1 MKSINCN
8 TKTLRREERDKTH
21 MKNFKSRLFVTSATL
36 AAIGFMATANPTQAN
51 ATEYNSST
59 WTARTADQIKAD
71 IQNLESGS
79 KYTFQWGDTLS
90 AIALATDVSVN
101 ALVDVN
107 SIGNADLIIAGNS
120 IVLSADH
127 NIVTVE
133 QDSEV
138 KSYDVSSEEAVEVET
153 PVEAVEEVQAAALV
167 AEPVAAPAVET
178 YVEPVAVAQTAATTY
193 QASYFLYQVVQAE
206 AGPSYQEKLNVASV
220 IMNRVESGIWGG
232 TTIDAVLYASGQ
244 FSVVSNGSAAA
255 QVPSADTIQAVNEVL
270 NGYRSTSAQSFRAS
284 GDGVTNVFF

>member
-8 TKTLRREERDKTH
+8 TKTLRREEREKTH

-36 AAIGFMATANPTQAN
+36 AAIGFMATANPIQAN
-51 ATEYNSST
+51 ATEYTSST

-90 AIALATDVSVN
+90 AIAVATDVSVN
-101 ALVDVN
+101 PLVDVN
-107 SIGNADLIIAGNS
+107 SIGNADMIIAGNA

-127 NIVTVE
+127 KIVTVE

-138 KSYDVSSEEAVEVET
+138 KSYDISSEVAVEVET
-153 PVEAVEEVQAAALV
+153 PVEAVEEVQAAAP
-167 AEPVAAPAVET
+167 AEET
-178 YVEPVAVAQTAATTY
+178 YVEQTPVAQAPSTTY

-220 IMNRVESGIWGG
+220 IMNRVDSGIWGG

-244 FSVVSNGSAAA
+244 FSVVANGAAAA
-255 QVPSADTIQAVNEVL
+255 QVPSAETIQAVNEVL

>member
-8 TKTLRREERDKTH
+8 TKTLRREERDKID

-51 ATEYNSST
+51 ATEYSSST

-107 SIGNADLIIAGNS
+107 SIGNADMIIAGNA

-153 PVEAVEEVQAAALV
+153 PVEAVEEVQAAAPV

-178 YVEPVAVAQTAATTY
+178 YVEPVAVAQTAAPTY

-244 FSVVSNGSAAA
+244 FSVVSNGAAA
-255 QVPSADTIQAVNEVL
+255 AEVPSADTIQAVNEVL

>member
-1 MKSINCN
+1 MKRINCN
-8 TKTLRREERDKTH
+8 TKTLRREEREKTH

-36 AAIGFMATANPTQAN
+36 AAIGFMATANPIQAN
-51 ATEYNSST
+51 ATEYTSST

-90 AIALATDVSVN
+90 AIAVATDVSVN

-107 SIGNADLIIAGNS
+107 SIGNADMIIAGNA

-127 NIVTVE
+127 KIVTVE

-138 KSYDVSSEEAVEVET
+138 KSYDISSEEVVEVET
-153 PVEAVEEVQAAALV
+153 PVEAVEEVQAAAP
-167 AEPVAAPAVET
+167 AEET
-178 YVEPVAVAQTAATTY
+178 YVEQTPVAQAPSTTY

-220 IMNRVESGIWGG
+220 IMNRVDSGIWGG

-244 FSVVSNGSAAA
+244 FSVVANGAAAA
-255 QVPSADTIQAVNEVL
+255 QVPSAETIQAVNEVL

>member
-8 TKTLRREERDKTH
+8 TKTLRREEREKTH

-36 AAIGFMATANPTQAN
+36 AAIGFMATANPIQAN
-51 ATEYNSST
+51 ATEYTSST

-90 AIALATDVSVN
+90 AIAVATDVSVN

-107 SIGNADLIIAGNS
+107 SIGNADMIIAGNA

-127 NIVTVE
+127 KIVTVE

-138 KSYDVSSEEAVEVET
+138 KSYDISSEEAVEVET
-153 PVEAVEEVQAAALV
+153 PVEAVEEVQAAAP
-167 AEPVAAPAVET
+167 AEET
-178 YVEPVAVAQTAATTY
+178 YVEQTPVAQAPSTTY

-220 IMNRVESGIWGG
+220 IMNRVDSGIWGG

-244 FSVVSNGSAAA
+244 FSVVANGAAAA
-255 QVPSADTIQAVNEVL
+255 QVPSAETIQAVNEVL
-270 NGYRSTSAQSFRAS
+270 NGYRSTSEQSFRAS

>member
-8 TKTLRREERDKTH
+8 TKTLRREEREKTH

-36 AAIGFMATANPTQAN
+36 AAIGFMATANPIQAN
-51 ATEYNSST
+51 ATEYTSST

-79 KYTFQWGDTLS
+79 KYTFQWSDTLS
-90 AIALATDVSVN
+90 AIAVATDVSVN

-107 SIGNADLIIAGNS
+107 SIGNADMIIAGNA

-127 NIVTVE
+127 KIVTVE

-138 KSYDVSSEEAVEVET
+138 KSYDISSEEAVEVET
-153 PVEAVEEVQAAALV
+153 PVEAVEEVQAAAP
-167 AEPVAAPAVET
+167 AEET
-178 YVEPVAVAQTAATTY
+178 YVEQTPVAQAPSTTY

-220 IMNRVESGIWGG
+220 IMNRVDSGIWGG

-244 FSVVSNGSAAA
+244 FSVVANGAAAA
-255 QVPSADTIQAVNEVL
+255 QVPSAETIQAVNEVL

>member
-8 TKTLRREERDKTH
+8 TKTLRREEREKTH

-36 AAIGFMATANPTQAN
+36 AAIGFMATANPIQAN
-51 ATEYNSST
+51 ATEYTSST

-90 AIALATDVSVN
+90 AIAVATDVSVN

-107 SIGNADLIIAGNS
+107 SIGNADMIIAGNA

-127 NIVTVE
+127 KIVTVE

-138 KSYDVSSEEAVEVET
+138 KSYDISSEEAVEVET
-153 PVEAVEEVQAAALV
+153 PVEAVEEVQAAAP
-167 AEPVAAPAVET
+167 AEET
-178 YVEPVAVAQTAATTY
+178 YVEQTPVAQAPSTTY

-220 IMNRVESGIWGG
+220 IMNRVDSGIWGG

-244 FSVVSNGSAAA
+244 FSVVANGAAAA
-255 QVPSADTIQAVNEVL
+255 QVPCAETIQAVNEVL
-270 NGYRSTSAQSFRAS
+270 NGYRSTSEQSFRAS

>member
-1 MKSINCN
+1 
-8 TKTLRREERDKTH
+8 

-90 AIALATDVSVN
+90 AIALATEVSVN

-107 SIGNADLIIAGNS
+107 SIGNADMIIAGNA

-153 PVEAVEEVQAAALV
+153 PVEAVEEVQAAAPV
-167 AEPVAAPAVET
+167 APIAEPVAALAAET
-178 YVEPVAVAQTAATTY
+178 YVEPAPVAQAAATTY

-206 AGPSYQEKLNVASV
+206 AGPSYQEKMNVASV
-220 IMNRVESGIWGG
+220 IMNRVDSGIWGG

-255 QVPSADTIQAVNEVL
+255 QTPSAETIQAVNEVL
-270 NGYRSTSAQSFRAS
+270 NGNRTTSAQSFRAS

>member
-8 TKTLRREERDKTH
+8 TKTLRREEREKTH

-36 AAIGFMATANPTQAN
+36 AAIGFMATANPIQAN
-51 ATEYNSST
+51 ATEYTSST
-59 WTARTADQIKAD
+59 WTARTADQIKAY

-90 AIALATDVSVN
+90 AIAVATDVSVN

-107 SIGNADLIIAGNS
+107 SIGNADMIIAGNA

-127 NIVTVE
+127 KIVTVE

-138 KSYDVSSEEAVEVET
+138 KSYDISSEEAVEVET
-153 PVEAVEEVQAAALV
+153 PVEAVEEVQAAAP
-167 AEPVAAPAVET
+167 AEET
-178 YVEPVAVAQTAATTY
+178 YVEQTPVAQAPSTTY

-220 IMNRVESGIWGG
+220 IMNRVDSGIWGG

-244 FSVVSNGSAAA
+244 FSVVANGAAAA
-255 QVPSADTIQAVNEVL
+255 QVPSAETIQAVNEVL

>member
-36 AAIGFMATANPTQAN
+36 AAIGFMAIANPTQAN
-51 ATEYNSST
+51 ATEYTSST

-107 SIGNADLIIAGNS
+107 SIGNADMIIAGNA

-127 NIVTVE
+127 KIVTVE

-153 PVEAVEEVQAAALV
+153 PAEAVEEVQAA
-167 AEPVAAPAVET
+167 PVAAPVEET
-178 YVEPVAVAQTAATTY
+178 YVEPTPVAQAPSTTY

-220 IMNRVESGIWGG
+220 IMNRVDSGIWGG

-255 QVPSADTIQAVNEVL
+255 QVPSAETIQAVNEVL

>member
-8 TKTLRREERDKTH
+8 TKTLRREEREKTH

-36 AAIGFMATANPTQAN
+36 AAIGFMATANPIQAN
-51 ATEYNSST
+51 ATEYTSST

-90 AIALATDVSVN
+90 AIAVATDVSVN

-107 SIGNADLIIAGNS
+107 SIGNADMIIAGNA

-127 NIVTVE
+127 KIVTVE

-138 KSYDVSSEEAVEVET
+138 KSYDISSEEAVEVET
-153 PVEAVEEVQAAALV
+153 PVEAVEEVQAAAP
-167 AEPVAAPAVET
+167 AEET
-178 YVEPVAVAQTAATTY
+178 YVEQTPVAQAPSTTY
-193 QASYFLYQVVQAE
+193 HASYFLYQVVQAE

-220 IMNRVESGIWGG
+220 IMNRVDSGIWGG

-244 FSVVSNGSAAA
+244 FSVVANGAAAA
-255 QVPSADTIQAVNEVL
+255 QVPSAETIQAVNEVL

>member
-1 MKSINCN
+1 
-8 TKTLRREERDKTH
+8 

-36 AAIGFMATANPTQAN
+36 AAIGFMATANPIQAN
-51 ATEYNSST
+51 ATEYTSAT

-90 AIALATDVSVN
+90 AIAVATDVSVN

-107 SIGNADLIIAGNS
+107 SIGNADMIIAGNA

-127 NIVTVE
+127 KIVTVE

-138 KSYDVSSEEAVEVET
+138 KSYDISSEEAVEVET
-153 PVEAVEEVQAAALV
+153 PVEAVEEVQAAAT
-167 AEPVAAPAVET
+167 AEET
-178 YVEPVAVAQTAATTY
+178 YVEQTPVAQAPSTTY

-220 IMNRVESGIWGG
+220 IMNRVDSGIWGG
-232 TTIDAVLYASGQ
+232 TTIDAVLYASGH
-244 FSVVSNGSAAA
+244 FSVVANGAAAA
-255 QVPSADTIQAVNEVL
+255 QVPSAETIQAVNEVL

>member
-8 TKTLRREERDKTH
+8 TKTLRREEREKTH

-36 AAIGFMATANPTQAN
+36 AAIGFMATANPIQAN
-51 ATEYNSST
+51 ATEYTSST

-90 AIALATDVSVN
+90 AIAVATDVSVN

-107 SIGNADLIIAGNS
+107 SIGNADMIIAGNA

-127 NIVTVE
+127 KIVTVE

-138 KSYDVSSEEAVEVET
+138 KSYDISSEEVVEVET
-153 PVEAVEEVQAAALV
+153 PVEAVEEVKA
-167 AEPVAAPAVET
+167 AAPAEET
-178 YVEPVAVAQTAATTY
+178 YVEQNPVAQAPSTTY

-220 IMNRVESGIWGG
+220 IMNRVDSGIWGG

-244 FSVVSNGSAAA
+244 FSVVANGAAAA
-255 QVPSADTIQAVNEVL
+255 QVPSAETIQAVNEVL

>member
-8 TKTLRREERDKTH
+8 TKTLRREERDKID
-21 MKNFKSRLFVTSATL
+21 MKNFKSRLLVTSATL

-51 ATEYNSST
+51 ATEYTSST

-71 IQNLESGS
+71 IQSLESGS

-107 SIGNADLIIAGNS
+107 SIGNADMIIAGNA

-153 PVEAVEEVQAAALV
+153 PVEAVEEVQAAAPV

-178 YVEPVAVAQTAATTY
+178 YVEPVAVAQTAAPTY

-244 FSVVSNGSAAA
+244 FSVVSNGAAA
-255 QVPSADTIQAVNEVL
+255 AEVPSADTIQAVNEVL

>member
-8 TKTLRREERDKTH
+8 TKTLRREEREKTH

-36 AAIGFMATANPTQAN
+36 AAIGFMATANPIQAN
-51 ATEYNSST
+51 ATEYTSST

-90 AIALATDVSVN
+90 AIAVATDVSVN

-107 SIGNADLIIAGNS
+107 SIGNADMIIAGNA

-127 NIVTVE
+127 KIVTVE

-138 KSYDVSSEEAVEVET
+138 KSYDISSEEVVEVET
-153 PVEAVEEVQAAALV
+153 PVEAVEEVQAAAP
-167 AEPVAAPAVET
+167 AEET
-178 YVEPVAVAQTAATTY
+178 YVEQTPVAQAPSTTY

-220 IMNRVESGIWGG
+220 IMNRVDFGIWGG

-244 FSVVSNGSAAA
+244 FSVVANGAAAA
-255 QVPSADTIQAVNEVL
+255 QVPSAETIQAVNEVL

>member
-8 TKTLRREERDKTH
+8 TKTLRREEREKTH

-36 AAIGFMATANPTQAN
+36 AAIGFMATANPIQAN
-51 ATEYNSST
+51 ATEYTSST

-90 AIALATDVSVN
+90 AIAVATDVSVN

-107 SIGNADLIIAGNS
+107 SIGNADMIIAGNA

-127 NIVTVE
+127 KIVTVE

-138 KSYDVSSEEAVEVET
+138 KSYDISSEEAVEVET
-153 PVEAVEEVQAAALV
+153 PVEAVEEVQAAAT
-167 AEPVAAPAVET
+167 AEET
-178 YVEPVAVAQTAATTY
+178 YVEQTPVAQAPSTTY

-220 IMNRVESGIWGG
+220 IMNRVDSGIWGG

-244 FSVVSNGSAAA
+244 FSVVANGAAAA
-255 QVPSADTIQAVNEVL
+255 QVPSAETIQAVNEVL

>member
-8 TKTLRREERDKTH
+8 TKTLRREEREKTH

-36 AAIGFMATANPTQAN
+36 AAIGFMATANPIQAN
-51 ATEYNSST
+51 ATEYTSST

-79 KYTFQWGDTLS
+79 KYTFQWSDTLS
-90 AIALATDVSVN
+90 AIAVATDVSVN

-107 SIGNADLIIAGNS
+107 SIGNADMIIAGNA

-127 NIVTVE
+127 KIVTVE

-138 KSYDVSSEEAVEVET
+138 KSYDISSEEAVEVET
-153 PVEAVEEVQAAALV
+153 PVEAVEEVQAAAP
-167 AEPVAAPAVET
+167 AEET
-178 YVEPVAVAQTAATTY
+178 YVEQTPVAQAPSTTY

-220 IMNRVESGIWGG
+220 IMNRVDSGVWGG

-244 FSVVSNGSAAA
+244 FSVVANGAAAA
-255 QVPSADTIQAVNEVL
+255 QVPSAETIQAVNEVL

>member
-8 TKTLRREERDKTH
+8 TKTLRREEREKTH

-36 AAIGFMATANPTQAN
+36 AAIGFMATANPIQAN
-51 ATEYNSST
+51 ATEYTSST

-90 AIALATDVSVN
+90 AIAVATDVSVN

-107 SIGNADLIIAGNS
+107 SIGNADMIIAGNA

-127 NIVTVE
+127 KIVTVE

-138 KSYDVSSEEAVEVET
+138 KSYDISSEEAVEVET
-153 PVEAVEEVQAAALV
+153 PVEAVEEVQAAAP
-167 AEPVAAPAVET
+167 AEET
-178 YVEPVAVAQTAATTY
+178 YVEQTPVAQAPSTTY

-220 IMNRVESGIWGG
+220 IMNRVDSGIWGG

-244 FSVVSNGSAAA
+244 FSVVANGAAAA
-255 QVPSADTIQAVNEVL
+255 QAPSAETIQAVNEVL

>member
-1 MKSINCN
+1 
-8 TKTLRREERDKTH
+8 

-51 ATEYNSST
+51 ATEYTSST

-101 ALVDVN
+101 ALVEVN
-107 SIGNADLIIAGNS
+107 SIGNADMIIAGNA

-138 KSYDVSSEEAVEVET
+138 KSYDVSSEEVVEVET
-153 PVEAVEEVQAAALV
+153 PLEVVEEVQAAPV

-178 YVEPVAVAQTAATTY
+178 YVEPAPVAQAAATTY

-220 IMNRVESGIWGG
+220 IMNRVDSGIWGG

-255 QVPSADTIQAVNEVL
+255 QVPSAETIQAVNEVL

>member
-1 MKSINCN
+1 
-8 TKTLRREERDKTH
+8 

-36 AAIGFMATANPTQAN
+36 AAIGFMATANPTQAQ
-51 ATEYNSST
+51 ATEYTSST

-71 IQNLESGS
+71 IQSLENGS

-107 SIGNADLIIAGNS
+107 SIGNADMIIAGNS

-133 QDSEV
+133 QGSEV
-138 KSYDVSSEEAVEVET
+138 KSYDVSSEEVVEVET
-153 PVEAVEEVQAAALV
+153 PVEVVEEVQAAA
-167 AEPVAAPAVET
+167 PVVET
-178 YVEPVAVAQTAATTY
+178 YVEPAPVAQASSTTY

-220 IMNRVESGIWGG
+220 IMNRVDSGIWGG
-232 TTIDAVLYASGQ
+232 TTIDAVLYAPYQ
-244 FSVVSNGSAAA
+244 FSVVSNGAAA
-255 QVPSADTIQAVNEVL
+255 AEVPTADTIQAVNEVL

-284 GDGVTNVFF
+284 GDGVTNVFY

>member
-8 TKTLRREERDKTH
+8 TKTLRREEREKTH

-36 AAIGFMATANPTQAN
+36 AAVGFMATANPIQAN
-51 ATEYNSST
+51 ATEYTSST

-90 AIALATDVSVN
+90 AIAVATDVSMN

-107 SIGNADLIIAGNS
+107 SIGNADMIIAGNA

-127 NIVTVE
+127 KIVTVE

-138 KSYDVSSEEAVEVET
+138 KSYDISSEEAVEVET
-153 PVEAVEEVQAAALV
+153 PVEAVEEVQAAAP
-167 AEPVAAPAVET
+167 AEET
-178 YVEPVAVAQTAATTY
+178 YVEQTPVAQAPSTTY

-220 IMNRVESGIWGG
+220 IMNRVDSGIWGG

-244 FSVVSNGSAAA
+244 FSVVANGAAAA
-255 QVPSADTIQAVNEVL
+255 QVPSAETIQAVNEVL

>member
-1 MKSINCN
+1 
-8 TKTLRREERDKTH
+8 

-36 AAIGFMATANPTQAN
+36 AAVGFMATANPTQAN
-51 ATEYNSST
+51 ATEYTSST

-107 SIGNADLIIAGNS
+107 SIGNADMIIAGNS

-153 PVEAVEEVQAAALV
+153 PLEVVEEVKEAKQAKQNNTV
-167 AEPVAAPAVET
+167 AEATVAPATET
-178 YVEPVAVAQTAATTY
+178 YVEPAPVAQAASTTY

-220 IMNRVESGIWGG
+220 IMNRVDSGIWGG
-232 TTIDAVLYASGQ
+232 TTIDAVLYAPGQ

-270 NGYRSTSAQSFRAS
+270 NGYRSTSAESFRAS

>member
-8 TKTLRREERDKTH
+8 TKTLRREEREKTH

-36 AAIGFMATANPTQAN
+36 AAIGFMATANPIQAN
-51 ATEYNSST
+51 ATEYTSST

-90 AIALATDVSVN
+90 AIAVATDVSVN

-107 SIGNADLIIAGNS
+107 SIGNADMIIAGNS

-138 KSYDVSSEEAVEVET
+138 KSYDISSEEAVEVET
-153 PVEAVEEVQAAALV
+153 PVEAVEEVQAAAP
-167 AEPVAAPAVET
+167 AEET
-178 YVEPVAVAQTAATTY
+178 YVEQTPVAQAPSTTY

-220 IMNRVESGIWGG
+220 IMNRVDSGIWGG

-244 FSVVSNGSAAA
+244 FSVVANGAAAA
-255 QVPSADTIQAVNEVL
+255 QVPSAETIQAVNEVL

>member
-8 TKTLRREERDKTH
+8 TKTLRREEREKTH

-36 AAIGFMATANPTQAN
+36 AAIGFMATANPIQAN
-51 ATEYNSST
+51 ATEYTSST

-90 AIALATDVSVN
+90 AIAVATDVSVN

-107 SIGNADLIIAGNS
+107 SIGNADMIIAGNA

-127 NIVTVE
+127 KIVTVE

-138 KSYDVSSEEAVEVET
+138 KSYDISSEEAVEVET
-153 PVEAVEEVQAAALV
+153 PVEAVEGVQAAAP
-167 AEPVAAPAVET
+167 AEET
-178 YVEPVAVAQTAATTY
+178 YVEQTPVAQAPSTTY

-220 IMNRVESGIWGG
+220 IMNRVDSGIWGG

-244 FSVVSNGSAAA
+244 FSVVANGAAAA
-255 QVPSADTIQAVNEVL
+255 QVPSAETIQAVNEVL

>member
-8 TKTLRREERDKTH
+8 TKTLRREEREKTH

-51 ATEYNSST
+51 ATEYTSST

-71 IQNLESGS
+71 IQSLESGS

-107 SIGNADLIIAGNS
+107 SIGNADMIIAGNA

-153 PVEAVEEVQAAALV
+153 PVEAVEEVQAAAPV

-178 YVEPVAVAQTAATTY
+178 YVEPVAVAQTAAPTY

-244 FSVVSNGSAAA
+244 FSVVSNGAAA
-255 QVPSADTIQAVNEVL
+255 AEVPSADTIQAVNEVL

>member
-8 TKTLRREERDKTH
+8 TKTLRREEREKTH

-36 AAIGFMATANPTQAN
+36 AAIGFMATANPVQAN
-51 ATEYNSST
+51 ATEYTSST

-90 AIALATDVSVN
+90 AIAVATDVSVN

-107 SIGNADLIIAGNS
+107 SIGNADMIIAGNA

-127 NIVTVE
+127 KIVTVE

-138 KSYDVSSEEAVEVET
+138 KSYDISSEEAVEVET
-153 PVEAVEEVQAAALV
+153 PVEAVEEVQAAAP
-167 AEPVAAPAVET
+167 AEET
-178 YVEPVAVAQTAATTY
+178 YVEQTPVAQAPSTTY

-220 IMNRVESGIWGG
+220 IMNRVDSGIWGG

-244 FSVVSNGSAAA
+244 FSVVANGAAAAA
-255 QVPSADTIQAVNEVL
+255 QVPSAETIQAVNEVL

>member
-8 TKTLRREERDKTH
+8 TETLRREERDKTH

-51 ATEYNSST
+51 ATEYTSST

-71 IQNLESGS
+71 IQNLENGS

-107 SIGNADLIIAGNS
+107 SIGNADMIIAGNS

-133 QDSEV
+133 QGSEV
-138 KSYDVSSEEAVEVET
+138 KSYDVSSEEVVEVET
-153 PVEAVEEVQAAALV
+153 PVEVVEEVQAAA
-167 AEPVAAPAVET
+167 PVVET
-178 YVEPVAVAQTAATTY
+178 YVEPAPVAQASSTTY

-220 IMNRVESGIWGG
+220 IMNRVDSGIWGG

>member
-36 AAIGFMATANPTQAN
+36 AAIGFMATANPIQAN
-51 ATEYNSST
+51 ATEYTSST

-90 AIALATDVSVN
+90 AIAVATDVSVN

-107 SIGNADLIIAGNS
+107 SIGNADMIIAGNA

-127 NIVTVE
+127 KIVTVE

-138 KSYDVSSEEAVEVET
+138 KSYDISSEEVVEVET
-153 PVEAVEEVQAAALV
+153 PVEAVEEVQAAAP
-167 AEPVAAPAVET
+167 AEET
-178 YVEPVAVAQTAATTY
+178 YVEQTPVAQAPSTTY

-220 IMNRVESGIWGG
+220 IMNRVDSGIWGG

-244 FSVVSNGSAAA
+244 FSVVANGAAAA
-255 QVPSADTIQAVNEVL
+255 QVPSAETIQAVNEVL

>member
-8 TKTLRREERDKTH
+8 TETLRREERDKTH

-36 AAIGFMATANPTQAN
+36 AAIGFMATANPTQAQ
-51 ATEYNSST
+51 ATEYTSST

-71 IQNLESGS
+71 IQNLENGS

-107 SIGNADLIIAGNS
+107 SIGNADMIIAGNS

-133 QDSEV
+133 QGSEV
-138 KSYDVSSEEAVEVET
+138 KSYDVSSEEVVEVET
-153 PVEAVEEVQAAALV
+153 PVEVVEEVQAAA
-167 AEPVAAPAVET
+167 PVVET
-178 YVEPVAVAQTAATTY
+178 YVEPAPVAQASSTTY

-232 TTIDAVLYASGQ
+232 TTIDAVLYAPYQ
-244 FSVVSNGSAAA
+244 FSVVSNGAAA
-255 QVPSADTIQAVNEVL
+255 AEVPTADTIQAVNEVL

-284 GDGVTNVFF
+284 GDGVTNVFY

>member
-8 TKTLRREERDKTH
+8 TKTLRREEREKTH

-36 AAIGFMATANPTQAN
+36 AAIGFMATANPIQAN
-51 ATEYNSST
+51 ATEYTSST

-90 AIALATDVSVN
+90 AIAVATDVSVN

-107 SIGNADLIIAGNS
+107 SIGNADMIIAGNA

-127 NIVTVE
+127 KIVTVE

-138 KSYDVSSEEAVEVET
+138 KSYDISSEEAVEVET
-153 PVEAVEEVQAAALV
+153 PVEAVEEVQAAAP
-167 AEPVAAPAVET
+167 AEET
-178 YVEPVAVAQTAATTY
+178 YVEPAPVAQAPSTTY

-220 IMNRVESGIWGG
+220 IMNRVDSGIWGG

-244 FSVVSNGSAAA
+244 FSVVANGAAAA
-255 QVPSADTIQAVNEVL
+255 QVPSAETIQAVNEVL

>member
-8 TKTLRREERDKTH
+8 TKTLRREEREKTH

-36 AAIGFMATANPTQAN
+36 AAIGFMATANPIQAN
-51 ATEYNSST
+51 ATEYTSST

-90 AIALATDVSVN
+90 AIAVATDVSVN

-107 SIGNADLIIAGNS
+107 SIGNADMIIAGNA

-127 NIVTVE
+127 KIVTVE

-138 KSYDVSSEEAVEVET
+138 KSYDISSEEVVEVET
-153 PVEAVEEVQAAALV
+153 PVEAVEEVQAAAP
-167 AEPVAAPAVET
+167 AEET
-178 YVEPVAVAQTAATTY
+178 YVEQTPVAQAPSTTY

-220 IMNRVESGIWGG
+220 IMNRVDSGIWGG

-244 FSVVSNGSAAA
+244 FSVVANGAAAA
-255 QVPSADTIQAVNEVL
+255 QVPSAETIQAVNEVL

>member
-8 TKTLRREERDKTH
+8 TKTLRREEREKTH

-36 AAIGFMATANPTQAN
+36 AAIGFMATANPLQAN
-51 ATEYNSST
+51 ATEYTSST

-90 AIALATDVSVN
+90 AIAVATDVSVN

-107 SIGNADLIIAGNS
+107 SIGNADMIIAGNA

-127 NIVTVE
+127 KIVTVE

-138 KSYDVSSEEAVEVET
+138 KSYDISSEEAVEVET
-153 PVEAVEEVQAAALV
+153 PVEAVEEVQAAAP
-167 AEPVAAPAVET
+167 AEET
-178 YVEPVAVAQTAATTY
+178 YVEQTPVAQAPSTTY

-220 IMNRVESGIWGG
+220 IMNRVDSGIWGG

-244 FSVVSNGSAAA
+244 FSVVANGAAAA
-255 QVPSADTIQAVNEVL
+255 QVPSAETIQAVNEVL

>member
-8 TKTLRREERDKTH
+8 TKTLRREERDKID

-51 ATEYNSST
+51 ATEYTSST

-71 IQNLESGS
+71 IQSLESGS

-107 SIGNADLIIAGNS
+107 SIGNADMIIAGNA

-153 PVEAVEEVQAAALV
+153 PVEAVEEVQAAAPV

-270 NGYRSTSAQSFRAS
+270 NGYRSTSAESFRAS

>member
-1 MKSINCN
+1 
-8 TKTLRREERDKTH
+8 

-36 AAIGFMATANPTQAN
+36 AAIGFMATANPIQAN
-51 ATEYNSST
+51 ATEYTSST

-90 AIALATDVSVN
+90 AIAVATDVSVN

-107 SIGNADLIIAGNS
+107 SIGNADMIIAGNA

-127 NIVTVE
+127 KIVTVE

-138 KSYDVSSEEAVEVET
+138 KSYDISSEVAVEVET
-153 PVEAVEEVQAAALV
+153 PVEAVEEVQAAAP
-167 AEPVAAPAVET
+167 AEET
-178 YVEPVAVAQTAATTY
+178 YVEPAPVAQAPSTTY

-220 IMNRVESGIWGG
+220 IMNRVDSGIWGG

-244 FSVVSNGSAAA
+244 FSVVANGAAAA
-255 QVPSADTIQAVNEVL
+255 QVPSAETIQAVNEVL

>member
-8 TKTLRREERDKTH
+8 TKTLRREEREKTH

-36 AAIGFMATANPTQAN
+36 AAIGFMATANPIQAN
-51 ATEYNSST
+51 ATEYTSST

-90 AIALATDVSVN
+90 AIAVATDVSVN

-107 SIGNADLIIAGNS
+107 SIGNADMIIAGNA

-127 NIVTVE
+127 KIVTVE

-138 KSYDVSSEEAVEVET
+138 KSYDISSEEAVEVET
-153 PVEAVEEVQAAALV
+153 PVEAVEEVQAAAP
-167 AEPVAAPAVET
+167 AEET
-178 YVEPVAVAQTAATTY
+178 YVEQTPVAQAPSTTY

-220 IMNRVESGIWGG
+220 IMNRVDSGIWGG
-232 TTIDAVLYASGQ
+232 TTIDAVLYASGH
-244 FSVVSNGSAAA
+244 FSVVANGAAAA
-255 QVPSADTIQAVNEVL
+255 QVPSAETIQAVNEVL

>member
-8 TKTLRREERDKTH
+8 TKTLRREEREKTH

-36 AAIGFMATANPTQAN
+36 AAIGFMATANPIQAN
-51 ATEYNSST
+51 ATEYTSST

-71 IQNLESGS
+71 IQSLESGS

-107 SIGNADLIIAGNS
+107 SIGNVDMIIAGNA

-127 NIVTVE
+127 KIVTVE

-138 KSYDVSSEEAVEVET
+138 KSYDISSEEAVEVET
-153 PVEAVEEVQAAALV
+153 PVEAVEEVQAAAP
-167 AEPVAAPAVET
+167 AEET
-178 YVEPVAVAQTAATTY
+178 YVEQTPVAQAPSTTY

-220 IMNRVESGIWGG
+220 IMNRVDSGIWGG

-244 FSVVSNGSAAA
+244 FSVVANGAAAA
-255 QVPSADTIQAVNEVL
+255 QVPSAETIQAVNEVL

>member
-8 TKTLRREERDKTH
+8 TKTLRREEREKTH

-36 AAIGFMATANPTQAN
+36 AAIGFMATANPIQAN
-51 ATEYNSST
+51 ATEYTSST

-90 AIALATDVSVN
+90 AIAVATDVSVN

-107 SIGNADLIIAGNS
+107 SIGNADMIIAGNA

-127 NIVTVE
+127 KIVTVE

-138 KSYDVSSEEAVEVET
+138 KSYDISSDEAVEVET
-153 PVEAVEEVQAAALV
+153 PVEAVEEVQAAV
-167 AEPVAAPAVET
+167 PAEET
-178 YVEPVAVAQTAATTY
+178 YVEQTPVAQAPSTTY

-220 IMNRVESGIWGG
+220 IMNRVDSGIWGG

-244 FSVVSNGSAAA
+244 FSVVANGAAAA
-255 QVPSADTIQAVNEVL
+255 QVPSAETIQAVNEVL